1 MNKEKSEHEIYKLR
15 EKIRRH
21 EYLYY
26 VLDKPEISDLEY
38 DKLYRQLV
46 ELEKE
51 HPDLITANSPTQRVG
66 GQPLKSFKTV
76 IHKSPLLS
84 LDNAM
89 DEAELID
96 FDKRVRDALGKDKI
110 EYVCEH
116 KMDGLAVALVYK
128 EGNLYVG
135 STRGDGIHGE
145 DITQNLR
152 TIKSIPL
159 TLNERIDVEVRGE
172 VYLPYA
178 DFVRLN
184 ETRVEEGEAKFANP
198 RNAAAGSLRQLDPKI
213 AASRPLDVFIY
224 YLENRQSKIE
234 SRKSEMESRTQE
246 ENLKFAKYLGFKIN
260 PNTKVCHGIED
271 VQKFIKLWNA
281 GREKLAYE
289 IDGIV
294 VKVNSLAEQKK
305 LGFTSRSPRW
315 AIAYKYPPMQA
326 ETIIEDIKVQVG
338 RTGAITPVAYLKPVH
353 LAGVMVKRATLHN
366 EDEIKRKGIRIKDK
380 VKVQRAGEVIPEVVE
395 VIMAKRT
402 GEEKYFHMPKHCPV
416 CGGIIVRPKKEA
428 VARCINVACP
438 AQVKERIR
446 HYCTRLAMDI
456 EHVGPALLEQLVDK
470 KIIADYAD
478 LYSVTKEDIL
488 KLERMANKSA
498 QNVIEAINASKDR
511 PIARLIYAFGI
522 RHVGRHIADLLAQN
536 YDSIDELVK
545 AKVEE
550 LATISG
556 VGPKVAE
563 AVVEFFRQKDNQQI
577 IDKLKAQNINF
588 KTIETKGNQIFKGK
602 TFVFTGT
609 LEKYS
614 RPAAEDLVRKLGGH
628 PSSSVSKQTDY
639 VVAGSEPGSKYD
651 KAQKLG
657 VKIISEIEFE
667 KLTK

>member
-1 MNKEKSEHEIYKLR
+1 VNKEKSEHEIYKLR